1 MVDEKMELRLINPEE
16 DGFPEHIDWN
26 MDEIRSAVRN
36 ITDEYKGMVYTEDTM
51 KLAKEDR
58 ATLNKFKKVINDRCK
73 EVKKKCMEP
82 YEQFKKEVDSILE
95 LIEEPIGLID
105 GQIKEYEEAQKKEK
119 QDKLRTIYDDNI
131 GDLANIL
138 SFEKVFDSRYLN
150 VTFSF
155 AKAAAEIKEKIQR
168 FRMDMETIDGLDDK
182 YKVLAKDVYIKTMD
196 LSKALA
202 EERRLRALDEKL
214 EADRRAKE
222 EAEAKRLAEEEAKRA
237 AEAAKVPPYQRGC
250 ITGKN
255 PNGTCPCC
263 GNGGTVECCAQCQ
276 ESCNGRCG
284 WLDADKQ
291 EPETTPTSDIG
302 KAIQSI
308 ERQAFEAAVSHPEPV
323 APVSGETQ
331 AVNVFEQ
338 QPEPPKAPVKRYKAT
353 FWCKGTLEQIKALGE
368 YMEQNGIEFGKVVK

>member
-214 EADRRAKE
+214 EADRRS
-222 EAEAKRLAEEEAKRA
+222 L
-237 AEAAKVPPYQRGC
+237 
-250 ITGKN
+250 
-255 PNGTCPCC
+255 
-263 GNGGTVECCAQCQ
+263 
-276 ESCNGRCG
+276 
-284 WLDADKQ
+284 L
-291 EPETTPTSDIG
+291 
-302 KAIQSI
+302 
-308 ERQAFEAAVSHPEPV
+308 
-323 APVSGETQ
+323 
-331 AVNVFEQ
+331 
-338 QPEPPKAPVKRYKAT
+338 
-353 FWCKGTLEQIKALGE
+353 
-368 YMEQNGIEFGKVVK
+368 